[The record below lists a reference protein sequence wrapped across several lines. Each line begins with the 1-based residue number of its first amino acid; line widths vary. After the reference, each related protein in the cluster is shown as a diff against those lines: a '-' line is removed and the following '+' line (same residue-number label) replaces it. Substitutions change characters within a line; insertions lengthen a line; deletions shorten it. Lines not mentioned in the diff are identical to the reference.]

1 MTIYNLEL
9 AEITPAE
16 LGVKSISI
24 NQLKNNGE
32 VYFQLKLGS
41 NTIYKINHYDRSS
54 KSYSISPVTDIN
66 KERFIKSN
74 RQVFIGFD
82 Y

>member
-9 AEITPAE
+9 AHATPAE
-16 LGVKSISI
+16 LGVESISI
-24 NQLKNNGE
+24 NQLKKSGA

-41 NTIYKINHYDRSS
+41 NAVYTINHYDRET

>member
-1 MTIYNLEL
+1 MKT
-9 AEITPAE
+9 
-16 LGVKSISI
+16 ISI

-32 VYFQLKLGS
+32 VYFKLQPEA
-41 NTIYKINHYDRSS
+41 NAVYTLNHYDRSS
-54 KSYSISPVTDIN
+54 KTYSISPVTDIN

-74 RQVFIGFD
+74 KPVFIGFE